1 MYYTKNARVLHVG
14 EGFNWFAFVFVW
26 GWLLSRGLW
35 KQGLIVMLLYIP
47 IFFISSSVNLTF
59 MDGIKQDEVFYLVP
73 MLIILI
79 IHIFVGKKGNQWRET
94 LLQER
99 GYKKA

>member
-1 MYYTKNARVLHVG
+1 
-14 EGFNWFAFVFVW
+14 
-26 GWLLSRGLW
+26 
-35 KQGLIVMLLYIP
+35 
-47 IFFISSSVNLTF
+47 

-79 IHIFVGKKGNQWRET
+79 IHIYVGMKGNQWRET